1 MEQLLITAAAIL
13 FAPAALGIL
22 LVVVLA
28 SVGQSV
34 GIRKKYVQV
43 LLKIFE
49 YGRQKIEH
57 KQGFIQDSAEE
68 QTGKELGEDG
78 HAGEEDKKAPS
89 GNGCVQSEE
98 SGMHVIEREMPLRAS
113 EGIRISNVRSVE
125 TMQREFQLTDT
136 MYFCKSGVEAII
148 EDEVTKCF
156 SSEELP
162 SWNLLSRTNNN
173 YQYLSV
179 RLTVL
184 WGLGV
189 YVRYLFLLPFRI
201 ILAVIGIA
209 WLIIS
214 TAFIGYLPKNRFKKI
229 LNQYVSLM
237 CYRILCR
244 AFSAVITF
252 HN

>member
-57 KQGFIQDSAEE
+57 KQGFIQDSAEKP
-68 QTGKELGEDG
+68 TGEELGEDG

-136 MYFCKSGVEAII
+136 MYFCKSGVE
-148 EDEVTKCF
+148 
-156 SSEELP
+156 
-162 SWNLLSRTNNN
+162 
-173 YQYLSV
+173 
-179 RLTVL
+179 
-184 WGLGV
+184 
-189 YVRYLFLLPFRI
+189 
-201 ILAVIGIA
+201 
-209 WLIIS
+209 
-214 TAFIGYLPKNRFKKI
+214 
-229 LNQYVSLM
+229 VSLSLS
-237 CYRILCR
+237 IK
-244 AFSAVITF
+244 
-252 HN
+252 